1 MGASAG
7 VGYPRNIFIYESS
20 EKLEDLECCICLNIC
35 NDPKQCPNGH
45 MFCKECIENA
55 LASQPKCPT
64 CRVDLNRD
72 KLGASLYAKKQI
84 NALRV
89 RCPIPH
95 VREDDTCPWTGKVEE
110 LPSHMDTCEYQN
122 VKCTNDYCNAYIIR
136 KDVFEHLST
145 CPYQLVECGLCEQ
158 MYVRRDKESHDE
170 ECEGKLEAC
179 PNDGCGTICV
189 SKDLAAHR
197 TTCEFERIRCRLH
210 EEGLCGEHCPRS
222 LLRRDWCAHLYSPIT
237 VDALMENA
245 IRMSKRLREVESAS
259 FTEAELIEAKWEG
272 GSRWCRG
279 VVVKRNTDGSYH
291 VKYDDGDEEE
301 AVSAQ
306 NIRPRPTSTTTTIT
320 TFTAVEVTLVFS
332 SQRPKT
338 VKVRFDPRSGL
349 NGLVLLARESFQIAA
364 QVNAYRYTAFF
375 PTIS

>member
-55 LASQPKCPT
+55 LASQRKCPT

-72 KLGASLYAKKQI
+72 KLGANLYAKKQI
-84 NALRV
+84 NSLRV
-89 RCPIPH
+89 CCPIPH

-122 VKCTNDYCNAYIIR
+122 VKCTNDYCNAYILR

-179 PNDGCGTICV
+179 PNDGLWYNLCV
-189 SKDLAAHR
+189 
-197 TTCEFERIRCRLH
+197 
-210 EEGLCGEHCPRS
+210 
-222 LLRRDWCAHLYSPIT
+222 
-237 VDALMENA
+237 
-245 IRMSKRLREVESAS
+245 
-259 FTEAELIEAKWEG
+259 
-272 GSRWCRG
+272 
-279 VVVKRNTDGSYH
+279 
-291 VKYDDGDEEE
+291 
-301 AVSAQ
+301 
-306 NIRPRPTSTTTTIT
+306 
-320 TFTAVEVTLVFS
+320 
-332 SQRPKT
+332 
-338 VKVRFDPRSGL
+338 
-349 NGLVLLARESFQIAA
+349 
-364 QVNAYRYTAFF
+364 
-375 PTIS
+375 